1 MDSRKAFLSFILILI
16 IFSIFKDDIL
26 LNLTNP
32 AAPAYN
38 EGVSFQRRGEYEVS
52 AQKFSEAL
60 EASPDLTK
68 AKEGLIYDY
77 QMLLKKYFDEQNYQK
92 AVLYARKLEIYTPD
106 NNNNLQIIAECYFNL
121 KNYIK
126 AAKYY
131 EKALVTNQN
140 DTSLLRSIAQSYVNA
155 GEYAKALPYVRKIVS
170 LEPNDKQMQN
180 NIKYL
185 ESKVEDS
192 EVTKDINNLK
202 VTKEAPPEIYSLVRT
217 NLSSNILGE
226 VQGILDLIWSEPSGR
241 IILTALWQKHI
252 PINIIKSDEHAN
264 TKITASKKGAYY
276 SDYDVSSI
284 NIPVNYI
291 LNFNDESRCANDRIY
306 NFHTFLHEFGHA
318 YFRIKNPQI
327 GDSMEEE
334 LGVSMI
340 GYNISYKIITGKY
353 MTIAQTQEISLE
365 LVGGML
371 SDDHRNLPV
380 YSGFDKKIQ
389 SYGVVMP
396 YLEVYSDIRP
406 IYKKLRAQN
415 EIQPVKSLE

>member
-1 MDSRKAFLSFILILI
+1 MDLRKAFLPFILILI
-16 IFSIFKDDIL
+16 IFFTFKDDIL
-26 LNLTNP
+26 INLTNP
-32 AAPAYN
+32 AAPDYN
-38 EGVSFQRRGEYEVS
+38 EGMLLQSRGEYELS

-60 EASPDLTK
+60 DISPNLTK
-68 AKEGLIYDY
+68 ARDGLVYDY
-77 QMLLKKYFDEQNYQK
+77 QMLLAKYVEEENYQK
-92 AVLYARKLEIYTPD
+92 AVAYARKLEVYMPD
-106 NNNNLQIIAECYFNL
+106 NNNNLKIIAECYFNL

-131 EKALVTNQN
+131 EKALIANQN
-140 DTSLLRSIAQSYVNA
+140 DTSLLRSVAQSYVNA
-155 GEYAKALPYVRKIVS
+155 GEYAKALIYVRKIVA
-170 LEPNDKQMQN
+170 LEPNDKQMQS

-192 EVTKDINNLK
+192 EMSKDINNLK
-202 VTKEAPPEIYSLVRT
+202 VTQEAPPEIYSLVRT

-226 VQGILDLIWSEPSGR
+226 VQGILDLIWSEPNGS
-241 IILTALWQKHI
+241 IILTSLWQKHI
-252 PINIIKSDEHAN
+252 PINIIKSDERAN
-264 TKITASKKGAYY
+264 TKVTASKKGAYY

-291 LNFNDESRCANDRIY
+291 LNFNDESRSADDRIY

-353 MTIAQTQEISLE
+353 MTREQTQEISLE
-365 LVGGML
+365 MVSGML
-371 SDDHRNLPV
+371 SDDHKNLPV
-380 YSGFDKKIQ
+380 YSGFNKKIQ
-389 SYGVVMP
+389 NYGIVMP
-396 YLEVYSDIRP
+396 YPEVYADIRSL
-406 IYKKLRAQN
+406 YKKLRAQN
-415 EIQPVKSLE
+415 KVQPVKSLE